1 MKKNR
6 LKPYVYKV
14 EGAVNF
20 ALYNILRMESIQR
33 TWSPIKKYV
42 ATGIRTLMY

>member
-20 ALYNILRMESIQR
+20 AFYDILHGQFYQFTPEEFRGQAES
-33 TWSPIKKYV
+33 V
-42 ATGIRTLMY
+42 